1 MREVGID
8 LAGVK
13 TKKTGFAILLG
24 MVAKTKVLRTEKQ
37 IFDEVVSWKPSIV
50 SIDAPLGKPVRGKMR
65 LCERQLVKMGIR
77 VFPCMFA
84 GMKTLTERGI
94 RLAEKIRGF
103 GFQVIESY
111 PGSAQDILGI
121 PRKGK
126 SVKALQDALWK
137 YGIRG
142 DVLKNRITDHELDA
156 ITSAIVGKMYLAGE
170 TVSIGNE
177 SEGLMIIPRHKADL
191 QDFSVNR
198 S

>member
-1 MREVGID
+1 MNEVGID

-13 TKKTGFAILLG
+13 TKKTGFAILLD
-24 MVAKTKVLRTEKQ
+24 MKAKTKVLRTDKQ
-37 IFDEVVSWKPSIV
+37 IVNEVASWNRPSIV

-65 LCERQLVKMGIR
+65 VCERQLVKMGIR

-84 GMKTLTERGI
+84 GMKKLTERGI
-94 RLAEKIRGF
+94 VLAEKIRDLGLE
-103 GFQVIESY
+103 VIESY

-121 PRKGK
+121 PRKGR
-126 SVKALQDALWK
+126 SVKALQEALWE

-170 TVSIGNE
+170 TVSIGKKE
-177 SEGLMIIPRHKADL
+177 EGLMVIPRHKADL
-191 QDFSVNR
+191 QDFQL
-198 S
+198 